1 MIHPNPASSVEEFHA
16 ESVNTEYC
24 PDHRGFGSGLIDGF
38 GDFEIRGIDQ
48 QIHAA
53 KPIGSNALSWGDTL
67 ELSSV
72 SVRTSPIFSTFHS
85 DESGR
90 SRSESKGLESF

>member
-38 GDFEIRGIDQ
+38 GDFEIRGLIPREPDRPADPCCKGSCFDSRWGEGID
-48 QIHAA
+48 
-53 KPIGSNALSWGDTL
+53 
-67 ELSSV
+67 LSSPFPAL
-72 SVRTSPIFSTFHS
+72 T
-85 DESGR
+85 
-90 SRSESKGLESF
+90 K